1 MSEIPLYENTEEED
15 WVSEDDAPDGGD
27 QNGADAG
34 DEVRP
39 DIPKCIT
46 VQGSARIQGS

>member
-27 QNGADAG
+27 HRMARMR
-34 DEVRP
+34 VTR
-39 DIPKCIT
+39 C
-46 VQGSARIQGS
+46 ARIYQNV